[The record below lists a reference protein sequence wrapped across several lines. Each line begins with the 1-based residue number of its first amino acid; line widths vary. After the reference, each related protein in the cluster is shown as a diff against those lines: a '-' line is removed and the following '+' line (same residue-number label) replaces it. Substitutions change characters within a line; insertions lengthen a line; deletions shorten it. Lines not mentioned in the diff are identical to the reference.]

1 MPIGVVGVGVVAA
14 VGIGRAGHAPEIV
27 VGGGCGDAGDG
38 LARLW
43 GQVGHGHARRLI
55 QRVVLD
61 LLLRRD
67 VAAGGGIRT
76 VPLLITGAAQRIVKI
91 DDHMAVGVLYRAP
104 MIPVGIGACH
114 LVEAVVMT
122 GRDRQ

>member
-27 VGGGCGDAGDG
+27 VGGGCCDAGDG

-76 VPLLITGAAQRIVKI
+76 VPLLITVRPSVSSKLTTIWLLASSTELQ
-91 DDHMAVGVLYRAP
+91 
-104 MIPVGIGACH
+104 
-114 LVEAVVMT
+114 
-122 GRDRQ
+122 